1 MEKIGKAPFS
11 MGKSTISM
19 VIFNSYVTNYQR
31 AITRD
36 ILTGFD
42 DPAETMLDKG
52 FIPDLQMEVC
62 GRSLMAKH

>member
-1 MEKIGKAPFS
+1 
-11 MGKSTISM
+11 M

-42 DPAETMLDKG
+42 DPAEPMLDKG